1 MYENKIKGLKW
12 NLKKVRRTVL
22 HFSQKYF
29 SHMKILI
36 KTFFFYVRI
45 FFSLVNCIFNSNFL
59 TKLNYKPE
67 LNKFETLEN
76 QLNKVKLED

>member
-1 MYENKIKGLKW
+1 
-12 NLKKVRRTVL
+12 
-22 HFSQKYF
+22 
-29 SHMKILI
+29 MKILI
-36 KTFFFYVRI
+36 KTFLFYVRI

>member
-1 MYENKIKGLKW
+1 M
-12 NLKKVRRTVL
+12 LKKL
-22 HFSQKYF
+22 QLEKYS
-29 SHMKILI
+29 SHIREDNYIL
-36 KTFFFYVRI
+36 
-45 FFSLVNCIFNSNFL
+45 NSNFL